1 MVMIILN
8 GKKAGIPSVRDAI
21 ATLRK
26 EVKQVEVRV
35 TYEYGDVKR
44 FMIEAVQLGVARLII
59 GGGDGSVNE
68 IVDALA
74 TLPRE
79 ERPTL
84 GILPLGTANDFATA
98 CEIPLESLTALR
110 FAVFGTSTSVDIG
123 KANERH
129 FMNMATAG
137 FGAQVTAETPVE
149 LKNFLGGGAYTL
161 TGVLKAMNFVP
172 YHSNITTPHNS
183 LHSLHIVAGAVCNGK
198 QAGGGQV
205 LAPNA
210 LINDGLLDVISISE
224 FTLADIP
231 QVLDEIKNP
240 SDQGK
245 FIKYIQTPWLESE
258 SKQIIPV
265 NLDGEPYSSHKIRFE
280 IVPEAIDLV
289 LPKDS
294 PCLQQ
299 K

>member
-1 MVMIILN
+1 MITIILN
-8 GKKAGIPSVRDAI
+8 GKKAGMPSVRTAI
-21 ATLRK
+21 STFRK
-26 EVKQVEVRV
+26 EVDNVQVRV
-35 TYEYGDVKR
+35 TYEYGDVER
-44 FMIEAVQLGVARLII
+44 FMLEALQSGVKRLII

-68 IVDALA
+68 IVDAMA
-74 TLPRE
+74 KLPRE
-79 ERPTL
+79 ERPEL
-84 GILPLGTANDFATA
+84 AILPLGTANDFATA
-98 CEIPLESLTALR
+98 CEIPLESLDALR
-110 FAVFGTSTSVDIG
+110 FAVSGSPIPVDIV

-137 FGAQVTAETPVE
+137 FGAQVTVDTPVE

-172 YHSNITTPHNS
+172 YRGTVTTPQNS
-183 LHSLHIVAGAVCNGK
+183 FHDLNIIAAAICNGK

-210 LINDGLLDVISISE
+210 LINDGLLDIISISE

-231 QVLDEIKNP
+231 QVLEEIKNP
-240 SDQGK
+240 SVKGG
-245 FIKYIQTPWLESE
+245 FIKYAQTPWLESVSE
-258 SKQIIPV
+258 DIIPV

-280 IVPEAIDLV
+280 VVPSAIDLI
-289 LPKDS
+289 LPKES
-294 PCLQQ
+294 PCL